1 MFNPLDFID
10 VAEFLEES
18 KLDKKEAKNR
28 TIIGRYYYASFL
40 FLREIL
46 KENLK
51 NYNSKEAKEFL
62 YLIELSNSHKIILDF
77 LNMLKKEDGKF
88 RKVYNALY
96 ILRDL
101 RNASDYELENPARAK
116 SIKEMV
122 DFNND
127 YYVELSKNK
136 YQIIVNSKSDFENI
150 LKDISKVNK
159 ILREI

>member
-1 MFNPLDFID
+1 MFNPLDFVYI
-10 VAEFLEES
+10 AEFLEES
-18 KLDKKEAKNR
+18 KVDKKEAKNR

-40 FLREIL
+40 FLRGIL

-77 LNMLKKEDGKF
+77 LNVLKKEDGKF
-88 RKVYNALY
+88 RRVYNALS

-101 RNASDYELENPARAK
+101 RNASDYELESPARVK

-122 DFNND
+122 DFNDD

-136 YQIIVNSKSDFENI
+136 YKIIVNSKSDAENI
-150 LKDISKVNK
+150 LKDRSKIDK
-159 ILREI
+159 ILRKI